1 MDKYVISLGKK
12 PGEFDLIIEGSIKD
26 LNRIDEGGWP
36 RKQKDKVRIR
46 KRANGKLVSDV
57 FTGVPAAALLFSI
70 KIAKKEGKDFY
81 ISASTTNWPSG
92 KVLKDEPSKKIAAF
106 LEEYAP
112 LFHRDPGIGTK
123 WLGSTEATPYVEYET
138 QDTEPDTEDLI
149 KEEIKFSPSDPSQ
162 NAAHTPDDDR
172 PVTPRKLW
180 EAGRRTYLQ
189 SKAGGGRFRLLDIE
203 EQIMPFYSKDDKRA
217 HSKGIDLPIQ
227 VRIGNSKDESP
238 LAKAIETTQGN
249 LYLIGEGGIGK
260 TTALF
265 RIMEQ
270 HYKESPYDPNGEI
283 PLFVALNRAPISF
296 ERWYND
302 PNGFESRFIRMEI
315 GRQLLGCDELWEV
328 PEEYVQYITKELKE
342 SPADGKPRYLL
353 LLDGLNE
360 VSVDYVKDT
369 NRSHQINGK
378 EPTEQVRQLI
388 IGEIWKLFNE
398 YPNVRIILT
407 SRTDEINFIHTSH
420 PTEKLYLTGLKEK
433 HIRGYLEKKKFTKTQ
448 IDAAIANE
456 RLLEC
461 LVIPLFLTMYADLR
475 DVSNVSSRGE
485 ILSKFF
491 HERGGNIAY
500 AQQDV
505 IEKLKSDTCHLWFIL
520 DFLLPA
526 IGHEMEKKGVFEI
539 RAKEIAAI
547 INPIL
552 KGMKPT
558 SNGHAPLNA
567 AEEPYDASAIGEY
580 GKECFDKYRTYGKT
594 VKTIAKEILDKSDVT
609 EYVVNCSLDI
619 LKILYNSNGKYCFI
633 HHHFRD
639 YFAAV
644 HDINMLRIAVCAFE
658 DEPEL
663 AFESL
668 APFRANPNHREKSI
682 FIGEIL
688 GERHNAPVQVDG
700 KWKYNV
706 PDKPC
711 DRNLIKR
718 ALDIFRGRFGDEVG
732 YGVYNLIESM
742 KVVRDN
748 LSGENLSKLNLT
760 FIGFNGVNFVEYLNG
775 TSLKNAK
782 LGHNN
787 LFPVGHSGRVYS
799 AAFNQDDTRIVT
811 ASADNTAKVWDTET
825 GTRML
830 DLIGHDRSV
839 LFAAFNQDGTRIVTA
854 SADNAAKIWDAET
867 GTLLHDLIGH
877 NGSIHNAEYNCD
889 GTCIVTSSDDGTAI
903 IWDAESGTLLHS
915 LIGHLDCVYTAMY
928 SQDGTR
934 IVTASNDGT
943 AKVWNA
949 LSGELL
955 LDLKG
960 HNGGVLF
967 AKYNLEGDRI
977 VTSSIDGTDKV
988 WEASTGET
996 LFDLKGGW
1004 GAIRFAMFSH
1014 DGSRIVTVDL
1024 DRMVYV
1030 WDATTGALLYKLI
1043 GHRER
1048 VYSAVYNN
1056 DDTRI
1061 VTGSHDGTVKI
1072 WDAITGTLLYNIK
1085 RSNGNSYSTVFN
1097 HDGTRIVVG
1106 CGDGTIKIL
1115 NTTTGMLLNEMKG
1128 QSNSVNS
1135 AVYSPDGTRIITAS
1149 ADGTAKEWDAD
1160 TGVLLF
1166 ETKGHSDSVRSA
1178 LFNHDGTRIVTSSL
1192 DGTAKVWDENTGT
1205 MLYKLTGIS
1214 EYNAALYSPDG
1225 AHIIAVSNEWS
1236 VKVWNAETGVLQHDI
1251 KGHSAGINSAEY
1263 SPDGTQ
1269 IVTASWD
1276 DTARIWD
1283 SSSGEQLHELQGH
1296 TDIVN
1301 SAKYNFDGS
1310 RIVTASVDGTAKVWD
1325 AETGALL
1332 LDMKGH
1338 SSGVKS
1344 AMYNQDDTRIVTASW
1359 DGTAKVWDAATG
1371 TLLHDLKGHS
1381 DSVGSAVF
1389 NRSNTRIVTASY
1401 DGTVKV
1407 WDASTGALLLDMKG
1421 HSSGVKSAMYNQD
1434 GTRIVTASW
1443 DGTAKV
1449 WDAETGECLDTIP
1462 NIPGLM
1468 VKGADIRN
1476 LHPDSNISDE
1486 DKAILRRY
1494 GAIVD

>member
-558 SNGHAPLNA
+558 SEGYAPLNA

-732 YGVYNLIESM
+732 YGVYNLIEIL
-742 KVVRDN
+742 KLVRED
-748 LSGENLSKLNLT
+748 LSGSHFSGLDQSLVT
-760 FIGFNGVNFVEYLNG
+760 FNGIQ
-775 TSLKNAK
+775 
-782 LGHNN
+782 LGHNLSHKTDFCGSKVRMNN
-787 LFPVGHSGRVYS
+787 LLCQGHSDSIESVAFAPDGKTFLSGSADHTIRLWDSATCQCLRVCEGHNDSVRSVVFSPNGSIYLSGSNDHTIRVWDSATGQCLCVCKGHTKSVESVAFSLDSKLFLSGSKDRTIRIWDSSTGKCIRVCKGHSGMVASVAFAPDGKTFISGSDDHTIRIWES
-799 AAFNQDDTRIVT
+799 A
-811 ASADNTAKVWDTET
+811 T
-825 GTRML
+825 GRCL
-830 DLIGHDRSV
+830 HVCIGHSNSV
-839 LFAAFNQDGTRIVTA
+839 AFAP
-854 SADNAAKIWDAET
+854 
-867 GTLLHDLIGH
+867 
-877 NGSIHNAEYNCD
+877 NGK
-889 GTCIVTSSDDGTAI
+889 TF
-903 IWDAESGTLLHS
+903 
-915 LIGHLDCVYTAMY
+915 
-928 SQDGTR
+928 
-934 IVTASNDGT
+934 
-943 AKVWNA
+943 
-949 LSGELL
+949 LSGS
-955 LDLKG
+955 K
-960 HNGGVLF
+960 
-967 AKYNLEGDRI
+967 DR
-977 VTSSIDGTDKV
+977 
-988 WEASTGET
+988 
-996 LFDLKGGW
+996 
-1004 GAIRFAMFSH
+1004 
-1014 DGSRIVTVDL
+1014 
-1024 DRMVYV
+1024 
-1030 WDATTGALLYKLI
+1030 
-1043 GHRER
+1043 
-1048 VYSAVYNN
+1048 
-1056 DDTRI
+1056 
-1061 VTGSHDGTVKI
+1061 TVKI
-1072 WDAITGTLLYNIK
+1072 WDSATGQCLH
-1085 RSNGNSYSTVFN
+1085 V
-1097 HDGTRIVVG
+1097 
-1106 CGDGTIKIL
+1106 C
-1115 NTTTGMLLNEMKG
+1115 KG
-1128 QSNSVNS
+1128 HYKSVES
-1135 AVYSPDGTRIITAS
+1135 VAYAPDGKTFLS
-1149 ADGTAKEWDAD
+1149 G
-1160 TGVLLF
+1160 
-1166 ETKGHSDSVRSA
+1166 
-1178 LFNHDGTRIVTSSL
+1178 
-1192 DGTAKVWDENTGT
+1192 
-1205 MLYKLTGIS
+1205 
-1214 EYNAALYSPDG
+1214 
-1225 AHIIAVSNEWS
+1225 
-1236 VKVWNAETGVLQHDI
+1236 
-1251 KGHSAGINSAEY
+1251 
-1263 SPDGTQ
+1263 
-1269 IVTASWD
+1269 SWD
-1276 DTARIWD
+1276 TTIRIWD
-1283 SSSGEQLHELQGH
+1283 SLTWQCLRICEGHSRLVTSVAFAPNGKTFLSG
-1296 TDIVN
+1296 TKDIAV
-1301 SAKYNFDGS
+1301 
-1310 RIVTASVDGTAKVWD
+1310 RVWD
-1325 AETGALL
+1325 STTGQCIGICRGNSWAINSIAFAPDGKTFL
-1332 LDMKGH
+1332 
-1338 SSGVKS
+1338 SGSK
-1344 AMYNQDDTRIVTASW
+1344 DR
-1359 DGTAKVWDAATG
+1359 
-1371 TLLHDLKGHS
+1371 
-1381 DSVGSAVF
+1381 
-1389 NRSNTRIVTASY
+1389 
-1401 DGTVKV
+1401 TVKV
-1407 WDASTGALLLDMKG
+1407 WDSTTGQCLCICEDHADSVTSVSFSPDSKTFLSGSWDKTLRIWDTSTGQCLIVCEGHSKWIRSVAFAPDGKTFLSGSWDKTVRVWDSATGKCLRVCEGHSRVVTSIAFSPDGKTFLSGAADNTVRIWNCSTGKCLLVCKG
-1421 HSSGVKSAMYNQD
+1421 HSNWIRSVAFAPDGNIFISGSADHTVRIWDNATRQCIHVCDEHSLTVTSVAFAPDGKTFISGSLDNTIRVWDSATGQCLLICEGHTDWVQSVAFALDGKTFLSGSLD
-1434 GTRIVTASW
+1434 GTIRRWSSV
-1443 DGTAKV
+1443 
-1449 WDAETGECLDTIP
+1449 TGECISVIH
-1462 NIPGLM
+1462 NYPGLIVFGCDM
-1468 VKGADIRN
+1468 RN
-1476 LHPDSNISDE
+1476 LHEGSDV
-1486 DKAILRRY
+1486 DKEILRQY